1 MSTRALAH
9 LLLPLSLGLAACD
22 PSDPKGGDSGG
33 GEGAADGAEGGE
45 GADGTDGD
53 APLASAGCTAELP
66 WPRTIGPG
74 GAEVEVTLSCADP
87 EAARALVWTSN
98 LGVVEALPAAE
109 GAPRVMILLTDGD
122 ASVPSGDVGL
132 TLTPSDGGS
141 AVPVRLRAHIDRVE
155 VPAPVLNPV
164 DLGPF
169 DLALPLAVGWAPPT
183 EAGGRAWASQVQG
196 DALIV
201 APLQLEGGACA
212 DCTARLDWTPGVS
225 ARRHLWAGG
234 GRTLAAEGAPLL
246 VNFDGDGLELSA
258 LLYQEGGAPLPVAA
272 PLAVADGL
280 KELAALGT
288 VTAVHDLAGLV
299 PGDPADLFGLALLLS
314 VENGRGAYFAVLV
327 NDQVMLT
334 AEIDGLRPAD
344 VAAGQGVV
352 GFLADADHRDALVRE
367 VSVGSVSAAEVDAPS
382 CTVQLK
388 VWAFGEEGMRVRR
401 TRRLREA
408 CGGMDDAGLL
418 HTANDPDGRP
428 VDVVVLGGADSDR
441 LWVGAVG
448 DTELPPVSGL
458 PDAYLVE
465 GAARGGPE
473 LPNSGLMRSASGGLR
488 GKVLTSDGL
497 EYDRAG
503 VGAAGR
509 GRGPIQLTGRLIEA
523 PLEPEGEGLGF
534 QRSQALIRKELDK
547 STPILYRLSPP
558 AGVSATVPARPD
570 EPALVPGE
578 ELVLTR
584 LDGRLYAT
592 RPTHPALPAVAGAPA
607 EAITAAGPLF
617 ALVLGLNN
625 TKKEESGP
633 LGTLLES
640 PEDSTIT
647 HDAVAVVGDEAIIF
661 GTNVRDGGP
670 SVCTFGA
677 DAPLACASGAGGFD
691 QLRWLPQADGGALAL
706 VVRGGAPGLLR
717 LAAGEDPLGLV
728 ADRGWLSLDD
738 PLDESEAWVVY
749 HDNAIHVANLGVQQ
763 NVIFSLEATTTGDL
777 PAGAAEALLVS
788 LTDDSPCGAGP
799 YLFADPD
806 GALVR
811 SRGIALAT
819 PGDGPCSGALRPVG
833 SADLLGLGAPQ
844 PLLWSPE
851 GGLELLL
858 IDAGEGTWA
867 RVPLGVAVG
876 AAAVELSAA
885 DVDGDGLDDLFVRQA
900 GLDRPALLLHSDGG
914 GGLTEIALPDG
925 ALDGI
930 WGLVGPGRGQPQR
943 LDAPHW
949 APAMP
954 ELRR

>member
-22 PSDPKGGDSGG
+22 PTDPKGGDSGG
-33 GEGAADGAEGGE
+33 GEGAADGADGGE
-45 GADGTDGD
+45 GADGADGD
-53 APLASAGCTAELP
+53 APLASAGCTADLP

-74 GAEVEVTLSCADP
+74 GAEVEVTLRCDDP
-87 EAARALVWTSN
+87 EAARGLSWTSN
-98 LGVVEALPAAE
+98 LGLVVSDFSDV
-109 GAPRVMILLTDGD
+109 GTTVVVTVTDGD
-122 ASVPSGDVGL
+122 SLSPSSDLGL
-132 TLTPSDGGS
+132 TLTPSDGGD
-141 AVPVRLRAHIDRVE
+141 AVPVRLRAHTDVVE

-164 DLGPF
+164 ELGVL
-169 DLALPLAVGWAPPT
+169 DLALPLVVGWAPPT

-196 DALIV
+196 DALVV
-201 APLQLEGGACA
+201 APLLLEGGACA
-212 DCTARLDWTPGVS
+212 DCTARLDWTPGAS
-225 ARRHLWAGG
+225 ARRHLWVSG
-234 GRTLAAEGAPLL
+234 GRGLAAEGGPILL
-246 VNFDGDGLELSA
+246 AFDGGSQALSA
-258 LLYQEGGAPLPVAA
+258 LLYQEGGAPLPVDP

-280 KELAALGT
+280 KELSALGT

-299 PGDPADLFGLALLLS
+299 PRDPADGFGLALLLT

-327 NDQVMLT
+327 NDQVTLT
-334 AEIDGLRPAD
+334 AEIDGLSPAD

-367 VSVGSVSAAEVDAPS
+367 VSVGSISAAEVDAPS

-388 VWAFGEEGMRVRR
+388 VWTLGGEGLRVRR

-428 VDVVVLGGADSDR
+428 LDVVVLGGADADR
-441 LWVGAVG
+441 LWVGAAG

-465 GAARGGPE
+465 GAARGGPD
-473 LPNSGLMRSASGGLR
+473 LPDSGVMRSVTGGGNK

-497 EYDRAG
+497 EYDRVG
-503 VGAAGR
+503 VGGG
-509 GRGPIQLTGRLIEA
+509 GRGPIQLTGRALEA
-523 PLEPEGEGLGF
+523 PLQPEGEGYSF

-558 AGVSATVPARPD
+558 AGVTATVPERFD
-570 EPALVPGE
+570 DPALVPGE
-578 ELVLTR
+578 ELVLSR

-592 RPTHPALPAVAGAPA
+592 RPTHVDAGPMVGATVEAAAGA
-607 EAITAAGPLF
+607 EALF
-617 ALVLGLNN
+617 AVVLGLNT
-625 TKKEESGP
+625 TKKDPPTNLTAVLVTTETSSVT
-633 LGTLLES
+633 LG
-640 PEDSTIT
+640 
-647 HDAVAVVGDEAIIF
+647 AAAVVGDEAIVF
-661 GTNVRDGGP
+661 GTDVREGGP

-677 DAPLACASGAGGFD
+677 DAPMACAVGTGGFD
-691 QLRWLPQADGGALAL
+691 QLRWFPQPDGGAVALA
-706 VVRGGAPGLLR
+706 VRGSEGGVLRFAAGGAPLAWVEDRSWASALSGGDR
-717 LAAGEDPLGLV
+717 PLAAVAPRSKSPRGPYAVGTNQITYLVSPAPATGSLAGGLGDAVLAVVEDESPC
-728 ADRGWLSLDD
+728 GWGLSLFADVSG
-738 PLDESEAWVVY
+738 PL
-749 HDNAIHVANLGVQQ
+749 L
-763 NVIFSLEATTTGDL
+763 
-777 PAGAAEALLVS
+777 AAEAQ
-788 LTDDSPCGAGP
+788 PIGAPAAEGC
-799 YLFADPD
+799 ADLPE
-806 GALVR
+806 
-811 SRGIALAT
+811 
-819 PGDGPCSGALRPVG
+819 PVA

-858 IDAGEGTWA
+858 MDAGEGTWA

-876 AAAVELSAA
+876 AAAVEVSAA

-914 GGLTEIALPDG
+914 GGLTEIDLPDG

-930 WGLVGPGRGQPQR
+930 WGLVGPGPGQPQR
-943 LDAPHW
+943 LDAPYW
-949 APAMP
+949 APALP

>member
-1 MSTRALAH
+1 MSTRSLAH

-22 PSDPKGGDSGG
+22 PSDPKGEDTSG
-33 GEGAADGAEGGE
+33 GEGAADGGDGGD
-45 GADGTDGD
+45 GADGADGG
-53 APLASAGCTAELP
+53 APLASAGCVAALP
-66 WPRTIGPG
+66 WPRTLGPAG
-74 GAEVEVTLSCADP
+74 GTVEVLLSCDDP
-87 EAARALVWTSN
+87 EAAQGLTWTSN
-98 LGVVEALPAAE
+98 LGLVVGGSGET
-109 GAPRVMILLTDGD
+109 GG
-122 ASVPSGDVGL
+122 SVTISVSDSLSPSADLGL
-132 TLTPSDGGS
+132 TLTPSDGGP
-141 AVPVRLRAHIDRVE
+141 AVPVRLRAHTDVVE
-155 VPAPVLNPV
+155 VPAPVLSPVELGAV
-164 DLGPF
+164 DLS
-169 DLALPLAVGWAPPT
+169 LPLAVGWAPPT
-183 EAGGRAWASQVQG
+183 ERGGRAWVSQVQG
-196 DALIV
+196 DALVV
-201 APLQLEGGACA
+201 APLLLEGGACE
-212 DCTARLDWTPGVS
+212 DCTARLDWTSGVS
-225 ARRHLWAGG
+225 ARRHLWASG

-246 VNFDGDGLELSA
+246 VAFNGDGLGLSA
-258 LLYQEGGAPLPVAA
+258 LLYQEGGAPLPVDP

-299 PGDPADLFGLALLLS
+299 PPDPADLFGLALLLT

-327 NDQVMLT
+327 NDQVTLT
-334 AEIDGLRPAD
+334 AELDGLTPAD

-352 GFLADADHRDALVRE
+352 GFFADADHRDALVRE
-367 VSVGSVSAAEVDAPS
+367 VSVGSVSAAEVDASS

-388 VWAFGEEGMRVRR
+388 VWSVGEEGLRVRR

-408 CGGMDDAGLL
+408 CGGMDEAGLL

-428 VDVVVLGGADSDR
+428 LDVVVLGGADSDR
-441 LWVGAVG
+441 LWVGAAG

-473 LPNSGLMRSASGGLR
+473 LPDSGLMRSASNGGSR
-488 GKVLTSDGL
+488 GKILTSDGL
-497 EYDRAG
+497 EYERAG
-503 VGAAGR
+503 VAAAGR

-523 PLEPEGEGLGF
+523 PLEPEGEGFGF

-558 AGVSATVPARPD
+558 AGVSAAAPARPD

-578 ELVLTR
+578 ELALTR

-592 RPTHPALPAVAGAPA
+592 RPTHPDLPAVAGAPA
-607 EAITAAGPLF
+607 EAIAAAGPLF
-617 ALVLGLNN
+617 AVVLGLNN
-625 TKKEESGP
+625 TKKEESVP
-633 LGTLLES
+633 LGALLES
-640 PEDSTIT
+640 PEDSSIT

-677 DAPLACASGAGGFD
+677 DAPLACASGPGGFD
-691 QLRWLPQADGGALAL
+691 QLRWFPQADGGAVALA
-706 VVRGGAPGLLR
+706 VRGGAPGLLR
-717 LAAGEDPLGLV
+717 LAAGEDPLALV
-728 ADRGWLSLDD
+728 ADRGWAALGGALEGSD
-738 PLDESEAWVVY
+738 ARVVH
-749 HDNAIHVANLGVQQ
+749 HDNAIHVANLGAQQ
-763 NVIFSLEATTTGDL
+763 NVIFSLDAATGGGL

-806 GALVR
+806 GALAL
-811 SRGIALAT
+811 SSAIPLAT
-819 PGDGPCSGALRPVG
+819 PGDGACTGAARPVG

-844 PLLWSPE
+844 PLLWSPD

-858 IDAGEGTWA
+858 LDGDEGAWT
-867 RVPLGVAVG
+867 RLPLGVAVG
-876 AAAVELSAA
+876 AAAVEVSAA

-900 GLDRPALLLHSDGG
+900 GVDRSGLLLHSDGG

-925 ALDGI
+925 ALDGL
-930 WGLVGPGRGQPQR
+930 WGLVGPGPGLPQR
-943 LDAPHW
+943 LDVPYW
-949 APAMP
+949 APALP